1 MDTIRITTS
10 QNIDIDYE
18 LAGLGER
25 IVARIIDIALFVIIL
40 IFSLIIIGLGAE
52 SSSRGENSYLIIGI
66 LTFVYGVLFIFYD
79 LICEIFMHGQSIG
92 KRIMKIKVISLDGKQ
107 PTIGQYLLRWLFR
120 IVDFSLTFQLGALVT
135 VAISEKKQ
143 RIGDMVAGTTLI
155 KTNARTKMDHIA
167 FMPDE
172 ALVYEP
178 IFKEAAQLSEKDIA
192 LIQDVINTYIK
203 TQNSILVF
211 NMAQRIKEHLS
222 VTPPAGMNDMKF
234 LQTIIKDYG
243 YIISAQEGMV

>member
-25 IVARIIDIALFVIIL
+25 MVARIIDMGLFFVIL
-40 IFSLIIIGLGAE
+40 IASLIIIGLKADN
-52 SSSRGENSYLIIGI
+52 RGSNDEPYLIIGI
-66 LTFVYGVLFIFYD
+66 LAVVYGLLFVFYD
-79 LICEIFMHGQSIG
+79 LLCEIFMHGQSIG
-92 KRIMKIKVISLDGKQ
+92 KRIMKIKVISLEGKQ

-120 IVDFSLTFQLGALVT
+120 IVDFSLTAQLGGLIA
-135 VAISEKKQ
+135 VAVSERKQ

-155 KTNARTKMDHIA
+155 KTNPRTQMNQIS

-172 ALVYEP
+172 GLVYEP
-178 IFKEAAQLSEKDIA
+178 VFKEAVQLSEKNVA
-192 LIQDVINTYIK
+192 LIQDVINTYVK
-203 TQNSILVF
+203 TQNSMLVY
-211 NMAQRIKEHLS
+211 NMALRIKEHLG

-243 YIISAQEGMV
+243 YLVSAQEGMV